1 MNRAKAL
8 RSLWTDKM
16 KIEVSEYKKDEAT
29 KKQVRRIV
37 KVAEDE
43 PCRVSFSAAPAASD
57 TDGVAAQTQSVKLF
71 CSPDMRIEPGSRIT
85 VTRGEIS
92 TAYAMS
98 GVPAMYKYHQE
109 INLEL
114 FERWA

>member
-16 KIEVSEYKKDEAT
+16 KIEVSEYKKDETT
-29 KKQVRRIV
+29 KKQIRRIV
-37 KVAEDE
+37 AVADGE

-71 CSPDMRIEPGSRIT
+71 CSPDIQIEPGSRIT

>member
-8 RSLWTDKM
+8 RTLWTDKM
-16 KIEVSEYKKDEAT
+16 KIEVSEYQKDEAT

-71 CSPDMRIEPGSRIT
+71 CSPDVRIEPGSRIT

>member
-8 RSLWTDKM
+8 RTLWTDKM
-16 KIEVSEYKKDEAT
+16 KIEISKYQKDEET
-29 KKQVRRIV
+29 RQQLRRIV
-37 KVAEDE
+37 AVAEGE
-43 PCRVSFSAAPAASD
+43 PCRVSFSSAPAVSD
-57 TDGVAAQTQSVKLF
+57 QDGVAGQTQSVKLF
-71 CSPDMRIEPGSRIT
+71 CSPDIRIEPGSRIT
-85 VTRGEIS
+85 VTRDGKE

-98 GVPAMYKYHQE
+98 GVPAVYKYHQE